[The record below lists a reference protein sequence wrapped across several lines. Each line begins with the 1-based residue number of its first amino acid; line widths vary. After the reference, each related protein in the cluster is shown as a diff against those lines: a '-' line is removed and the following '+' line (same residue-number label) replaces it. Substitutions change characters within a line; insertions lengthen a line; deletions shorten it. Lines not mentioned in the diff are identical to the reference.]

1 MDGIQLNEE
10 EILSILKPLKKKCN
24 TYNRIAMICST
35 IMILGI
41 MAYMII
47 GINFFRNSPNI
58 FLSFPFAMI
67 TFFVLIFL
75 LFMLKK
81 PMDKAEKAYIDAYK
95 RLIAKP
101 VLDSS
106 FENARYNPLEGYP
119 REDFK
124 NSGLLY
130 LGDSYDYKSED
141 LITGTYKG
149 VAFRRAD
156 VYIKHVTGSGKH
168 RHTVIDANGRL
179 LEVSFH
185 KQINGMV
192 KIVKKGNANTLLDDD
207 RMVEMEDIDFN
218 EKFIVFTNDKH
229 SAFYLLTPQFMEY
242 IKKLYDRDYKVYITF
257 DGRKL
262 CFLQSGHGGIFEP
275 PKEELNI
282 RDEVRKSKAELA
294 EIGEIIEIL
303 QLDEAAERE
312 AVLREAGVFLQDEA
326 AERETFLRGEAEK
339 HMIRS
344 YGIGSKGD
352 TKKTVGCMIAVIFTW
367 FFTVVIFLIV
377 FFTFIY

>member
-1 MDGIQLNEE
+1 MDRIQLNEE

-24 TYNRIAMICST
+24 TYDRIAKIGST
-35 IMILGI
+35 IMVLGYMAIMFIGI
-41 MAYMII
+41 MVS
-47 GINFFRNSPNI
+47 RNSLYLFRSI
-58 FLSFPFAMI
+58 IPFIMI
-67 TFFVLIFL
+67 TVVGIVLL
-75 LFMLKK
+75 LVMLNRQS
-81 PMDKAEKAYIDAYK
+81 DNAEKEYADAYK

-106 FENARYNPLEGYP
+106 FENARYNPFEGYS

-124 NSGLLY
+124 TSGLLY

-156 VYIKHVTGSGKH
+156 VEITHVVGSGKH

-192 KIVKKGNANTLLDDD
+192 RIVKEGNSLSDEN

-218 EKFIVFTNDKH
+218 EKFNVYADDKH

-242 IKKLYDRDYKVYITF
+242 IKKLYGRDYAIYITF

-282 RDEVRKSKAELA
+282 WDEVRKSKAELA

-303 QLDEAAERE
+303 RLDEAAERE
-312 AVLREAGVFLQDEA
+312 TVLREEA
-326 AERETFLRGEAEK
+326 QK
-339 HMIRS
+339 NMIE
-344 YGIGSKGD
+344 
-352 TKKTVGCMIAVIFTW
+352 
-367 FFTVVIFLIV
+367 
-377 FFTFIY
+377 